1 MPFTLNNIHHSDAIG
16 ITDFCLSDMF
26 WPSEYGTCSLYSDPD
41 CIQIPTARGFIFP
54 PVYDGITQSF
64 EWNQIF
70 IFRLPKVLR
79 SHHWAYPIK
88 PLILLE
94 MTQQKNPKKRIWMR
108 WIACMKEF
116 TLKYIQ
122 MVKYSNLFIDVFYN
136 KRLITFAIY
145 ILCYSKLVLLT
156 SRMFRSAIAHRY

>member
-70 IFRLPKVLR
+70 IFVELENQAFYMLR
-79 SHHWAYPIK
+79 SEQMFIYV
-88 PLILLE
+88 
-94 MTQQKNPKKRIWMR
+94 
-108 WIACMKEF
+108 
-116 TLKYIQ
+116 IQ
-122 MVKYSNLFIDVFYN
+122 
-136 KRLITFAIY
+136 
-145 ILCYSKLVLLT
+145 
-156 SRMFRSAIAHRY
+156 